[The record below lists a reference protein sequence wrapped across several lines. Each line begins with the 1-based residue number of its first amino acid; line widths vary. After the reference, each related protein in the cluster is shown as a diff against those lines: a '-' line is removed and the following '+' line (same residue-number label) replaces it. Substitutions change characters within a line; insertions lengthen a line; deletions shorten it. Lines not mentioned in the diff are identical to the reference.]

1 MQICIVLYL
10 ILSCFTYLHNAPNM
24 EEKKQRFVI
33 FIHQLFTFARFAP
46 PPQCLLIEMTDGYID
61 SNVTIDKR
69 HRRY

>member
-1 MQICIVLYL
+1 MPQIWKK
-10 ILSCFTYLHNAPNM
+10 
-24 EEKKQRFVI
+24 KKQRFVI

>member
-1 MQICIVLYL
+1 MPQIWKK
-10 ILSCFTYLHNAPNM
+10 
-24 EEKKQRFVI
+24 KKQRFVI

-46 PPQCLLIEMTDGYID
+46 PPQCFLIGMTDGYIG